1 MQKINDTIVAI
12 STPPGIGGI
21 AIIRM
26 SGPESRKIL
35 ARSFKGKTHPKNF
48 KSHAIYFGK
57 VTNGKEVIDEVLV
70 SAFIAPR
77 SYTGEDVVEI
87 SCHGGSFVAQEI
99 LQEML
104 RGGARMAERGEF
116 TLRAFL
122 NNKMDLTKAEAV
134 IDLIN
139 AKTHHSRDA
148 AINQL
153 EGNLYKAIKNILD
166 KITELRSELELDLD
180 FSDQGLESHTT
191 GYIVNELQKIKRE
204 LKSLIKTAD
213 EGMILNEGYKVAIA
227 GDPNV
232 GKSSLF
238 NKIVE
243 NERAIVTDVPGTT
256 RDYIEEDIALAGY
269 LIKLFDTAGIH
280 ESKDILEKAGIERS
294 FKVLDKANLT
304 LWVYDITQAKPES
317 VKVDIPGKDI
327 VKVFNKIDLV
337 DNGEMTEEDDTVFV
351 SALTGAGIDTLKKKI
366 VAKIDLKNYDISEGM
381 IANSRQL
388 AAAKRSLSA
397 INQAIKTAKEER
409 GIEFVAFDLRDASEA
424 LEEIIGKV
432 TNDEIINSIF
442 ERFCVGK

>member
-153 EGNLYKAIKNILD
+153 EGNLYKAIKKILD

-238 NKIVE
+238 NKIIE

>member
-153 EGNLYKAIKNILD
+153 EGNLYKAIKKILD

>member
-1 MQKINDTIVAI
+1 
-12 STPPGIGGI
+12 
-21 AIIRM
+21 
-26 SGPESRKIL
+26 
-35 ARSFKGKTHPKNF
+35 
-48 KSHAIYFGK
+48 
-57 VTNGKEVIDEVLV
+57 
-70 SAFIAPR
+70 
-77 SYTGEDVVEI
+77 
-87 SCHGGSFVAQEI
+87 
-99 LQEML
+99 
-104 RGGARMAERGEF
+104 
-116 TLRAFL
+116 
-122 NNKMDLTKAEAV
+122 
-134 IDLIN
+134 
-139 AKTHHSRDA
+139 
-148 AINQL
+148 
-153 EGNLYKAIKNILD
+153 
-166 KITELRSELELDLD
+166 
-180 FSDQGLESHTT
+180 
-191 GYIVNELQKIKRE
+191 
-204 LKSLIKTAD
+204 
-213 EGMILNEGYKVAIA
+213 
-227 GDPNV
+227 
-232 GKSSLF
+232 
-238 NKIVE
+238 
-243 NERAIVTDVPGTT
+243 VTDVPGTT